1 MVDLHENLLNSAT
14 SPFGDDTFSTSAPSA
29 SCSERHNE
37 KHSCNNASDSD
48 PVGSVSTS
56 AIAESGCFGGKQN
69 RIIFTLSFLRSHG
82 SEGCAPLSHPSDL
95 VQGVAMMTHMITDQ
109 LPLLSC
115 LPAPSYERPYFP
127 SPLPALFSRRYSH
140 KHHHYHQLSC
150 VALRSSSYKPSS
162 HPRLFPS
169 AVSSMTSSDSGPL
182 SEPPPDVA
190 FSSLFVAL
198 FFLLV
203 RVALKLR

>member
-1 MVDLHENLLNSAT
+1 
-14 SPFGDDTFSTSAPSA
+14 
-29 SCSERHNE
+29 
-37 KHSCNNASDSD
+37 
-48 PVGSVSTS
+48 
-56 AIAESGCFGGKQN
+56 
-69 RIIFTLSFLRSHG
+69 
-82 SEGCAPLSHPSDL
+82 
-95 VQGVAMMTHMITDQ
+95 MTHMITDQ

-190 FSSLFVAL
+190 FSSLFVHVFSVITA
-198 FFLLV
+198 
-203 RVALKLR
+203 RVCSLKLRSLHLHPHRLCRLAVFLIQNNVLSLSQLCCPEVTVRFVYHVQVLSPGWTEVEIQANVLCLMRSF

>member
-1 MVDLHENLLNSAT
+1 MA
-14 SPFGDDTFSTSAPSA
+14 G
-29 SCSERHNE
+29 
-37 KHSCNNASDSD
+37 
-48 PVGSVSTS
+48 VST
-56 AIAESGCFGGKQN
+56 
-69 RIIFTLSFLRSHG
+69 R
-82 SEGCAPLSHPSDL
+82 
-95 VQGVAMMTHMITDQ
+95 M
-109 LPLLSC
+109 
-115 LPAPSYERPYFP
+115 
-127 SPLPALFSRRYSH
+127 LPALFSRRYSH

-182 SEPPPDVA
+182 SEPRPDVA

-203 RVALKLR
+203 RVAVKLRSRRLSPPRFGRLCCLAVKIPGYMPDHAQCYYCTGLQVLIKSRALCVECLLGLTALSAEHTSPSRLPPLHPPSQPPPLSPRT